1 MWVNSSKDFTNGPLI
16 SWPNMRLAPKNQTDA
31 SQKSHTLLILKHTE
45 TKKLKEIFLK
55 CHTRLHVRERE
66 KTEQKFTTQRGTAG
80 GAGYWD
86 EYGNGWTGITTPF
99 GRVDRR

>member
-16 SWPNMRLAPKNQTDA
+16 SWPNMRLAPKNQADA

-55 CHTRLHVRERE
+55 CHTRLHVRASERKLNRNLQHNE
-66 KTEQKFTTQRGTAG
+66 VRLGEQGTGTGTAM
-80 GAGYWD
+80 D
-86 EYGNGWTGITTPF
+86 
-99 GRVDRR
+99 GRVLQHLLAG